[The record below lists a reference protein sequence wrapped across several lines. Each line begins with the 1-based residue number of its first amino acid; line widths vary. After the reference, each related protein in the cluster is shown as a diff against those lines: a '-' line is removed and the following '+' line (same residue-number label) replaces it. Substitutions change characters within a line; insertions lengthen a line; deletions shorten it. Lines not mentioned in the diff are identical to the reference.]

1 MVTVCTFAFGLSR
14 SFSRSLVIRFL
25 HGLVD
30 GSLPL
35 AKTIIS
41 EISNDKNI
49 AIGTSQFF
57 VGTAIGG

>member
-1 MVTVCTFAFGLSR
+1 MVTVCTFVFGMSR
-14 SFSRSLVIRFL
+14 SFSLSLVIRFL
-25 HGLVD
+25 HGIFD

-35 AKTIIS
+35 AKTILS
-41 EISNDKNI
+41 EISNDTNI